1 MTISELLTID
11 LNEDIK
17 NVIDLEDKNEAEI
30 QQEIEDYII
39 TEGIA
44 KHLLEFT
51 DRFTSN
57 TKETGVWISGFYGS
71 GKSYFGKM
79 LGYIINNPSINGTP
93 ARQRFIPRI
102 KGVNNENFLESN
114 LRSLDAVDTTVV
126 FMDIAKQNTE
136 TSLAFTLFANF
147 LKTLGFRNDVFGYIE
162 YELFLEGKYEDFKAK
177 AVALFGKPWDEIKQ
191 SHREIAKA
199 MRAIHQAMG
208 FSEAEYNDMKQTY
221 DNAINTFSA
230 TTLKNEL
237 EKYLKNNSSK
247 TIVFMLDEASEA
259 ISQNKFTL
267 LDLEGISE
275 ALSSIATKV
284 WTIAIAQEKLDDVI
298 NNCNINRNQLIK
310 VTDRF
315 KTKLHLESTE
325 VDVIVKSR
333 LLYKKENQLSK
344 LQDFHQKNDGLI
356 SEGTNLK
363 SAFPTK
369 TTDSEEFATYYPFHK
384 YQFNLLQKFLF
395 SSNALVASQI
405 AARGVIFTTFNV
417 LKKHLKNKELY
428 NFSTFYDL
436 CNEAQMNPPTALGI
450 KYDTAKR
457 ILQDKSTIDGVN
469 LLKTIH
475 FLNNSADL
483 ALATLENITKGYMS
497 DLNSYY
503 TLKPL
508 IEEALTVLVD
518 AKVLLYSNNTY
529 KITSDLESRLLDE
542 MNNYTSE
549 LYLKKRDYTSYL
561 KKLSFFNGIASI
573 NDEGTTYNF
582 NILTDSDDDIKS
594 SSNKHLKLTVY
605 SPFNMQAKREDF
617 IEEMKRTTQH
627 TKEQITLIP
636 QNNTFEEIDKLIG
649 EIRRYS
655 AMIEKYVTDSDKDIA
670 TIIREFSTMKE
681 EKEKY
686 LLSLIETACLE
697 GTVIYLYEDVMV
709 NKESFRSAI
718 NEIQKKLI
726 KNIYTRRLSATLS
739 ESIIPR
745 LFSESSNDKL
755 HRNFQGEDFKFF
767 DTNGNFIGDSLK
779 VVEEVSAKIK
789 NYTDGRSLEM
799 DLSGAPWGYSFGTI
813 ATTLAVL
820 FRAGRLIV
828 RLNATEY
835 FSYQDRASHD
845 AFINTTKFR
854 SASFKAISKTLS
866 AAQKTKLVQTL
877 QELEYEDHTGKKIG
891 YNSSDFDLADAIKIL
906 SDYFLTAINTLI
918 ESVADFD
925 KLFSTTLEQ
934 KSLLQEYTAKTTE
947 ANYIDKVTHFIEYQE
962 AFTQAIEHILKT
974 QRFIKNNFSIIKQ
987 HRDFLYKLENEL
999 SKAHKPNSKISE
1011 CKEKF
1016 EVLFKEDIVKNNA
1029 ALLSLAQEAKDEYFK
1044 LLKNN
1049 IETMSSIYT
1058 ALFLKVESAQKELS
1072 AYPQES
1078 NRSNQ
1083 SKLHMITEYVK
1094 SKIIRPEDIDLEFD
1108 TTCKRCGY
1116 SLCDVLNY
1124 IDIGP
1129 TKESELFILRSN
1141 FIQVEPPKTTPIPV
1155 NGEPTPPLTT
1165 QTMPKEPKKISF
1177 KMHKKVMS
1185 IREYKELLSQQ
1196 LRALAGQSDD
1206 DTIEIT
1212 LEH

>member
-44 KHLLEFT
+44 KHLLDFT
-51 DRFTSN
+51 DRFTSS

-93 ARQRFIPRI
+93 ARERFIPRI
-102 KGVNNENFLESN
+102 KGIKNESFLESN
-114 LRSLDAVDTTVV
+114 LRSLDAINTTVV

-136 TSLAFTLFANF
+136 KSLAFTLFANF

-162 YELFLEGKYEDFKAK
+162 YDLLLEGKYEEFKTK
-177 AVALFGKPWDEIKQ
+177 AVELFGKPWDEIKQ

-237 EKYLKNNSSK
+237 EKYLKINSSK

-275 ALSSIATKV
+275 ALSSIANKV

-298 NNCNINRNQLIK
+298 NNCNISRSQLIK

-315 KTKLHLESTE
+315 KIKLHLESTE

-333 LLYKKENQLSK
+333 LLYKKESCLST
-344 LQDFHQKNDGLI
+344 LQDFHKKNDGLI

-369 TTDSEEFATYYPFHK
+369 TTDSEEFVTYYPFHK

-436 CNEAQMNPPTALGI
+436 CNEAQMNPPTALGM
-450 KYDTAKR
+450 KYETAKK

-508 IEEALTVLVD
+508 IEEALTLLVD

-561 KKLSFFNGIASI
+561 KKLSFFNGITSI
-573 NDEGTTYNF
+573 NDEGTIYNF

-594 SSNKHLKLTVY
+594 SSNKYLKLTVY

-655 AMIEKYVTDSDKDIA
+655 AMIEKYATDSDKDIA
-670 TIIREFSTMKE
+670 TIIREFSSMKE

-686 LLSLIETACLE
+686 LLSLIEIACLE
-697 GTVIYLYEDVMV
+697 GTVIYLYEDVML
-709 NKESFRSAI
+709 NKESFRSSI
-718 NEIQKKLI
+718 NDIQKKLI
-726 KNIYTRRLSATLS
+726 KNIYTRRLNATLS

-767 DTNGNFIGDSLK
+767 DTNGNFIGNGLK

-820 FRAGRLIV
+820 FRTGRLIV

-854 SASFKAISKTLS
+854 SASFKIISRTPTVE
-866 AAQKTKLVQTL
+866 QKTKLIQTL
-877 QELEYEDHTGKKIG
+877 QELEFEEHTGKKIG

-906 SDYFLTAINTLI
+906 SDYFLTTINTLK

-934 KSLLQEYTAKTTE
+934 KALLQEYTAKTTE
-947 ANYIDKVTHFIEYQE
+947 ANYIDKVTHFIEHKE

-987 HRDFLYKLENEL
+987 RRDFLSQLENEL
-999 SKAHKPNSKISE
+999 SKAHKSNPKISE

-1016 EVLFKEDIVKNNA
+1016 EALFKEDIVKNNG

-1049 IETMSSIYT
+1049 IETMNSIYT
-1058 ALFLKVESAQKELS
+1058 SLFLKVESAQKELS
-1072 AYPQES
+1072 TYPQEP

-1083 SKLHMITEYVK
+1083 SKLNTITEYVK
-1094 SKIIRPEDIDLEFD
+1094 SKIIRIEDIDLDFD
-1108 TTCKRCGY
+1108 ITCKRCGY

-1129 TKESELFILRSN
+1129 TKESELFILSSN
-1141 FIQVEPPKTTPIPV
+1141 FIQVEPPKPTPMPAT
-1155 NGEPTPPLTT
+1155 GEPTQQLPT
-1165 QTMPKEPKKISF
+1165 QIMPKEPKKIAF
-1177 KMHKKVMS
+1177 KLHKKVMS

-1212 LEH
+1212 VE

>member
-1 MTISELLTID
+1 MTISELLSID

-51 DRFTSN
+51 DKFTSN

-79 LGYIINNPSINGTP
+79 LGYIIDNPSINGTP

-102 KGVNNENFLESN
+102 KGIKNENFLESN
-114 LRSLDAVDTTVV
+114 LRSLDAINTTVV

-147 LKTLGFRNDVFGYIE
+147 LKTLGLRNDVFGYIE
-162 YELFLEGKYEDFKAK
+162 YELLLEGKYEEFKSNAIE
-177 AVALFGKPWDEIKQ
+177 LFAKPWDEIKR

-199 MRAIHQAMG
+199 MRSIHQAMG
-208 FSEAEYNDMKQTY
+208 YSEADYRDMKQTY
-221 DNAINTFSA
+221 DNAITTFSA

-237 EKYLKNNSSK
+237 EKYLKINSTQ

-259 ISQNKFTL
+259 ISQNKFSL

-275 ALSSIATKV
+275 ALSSISNKV

-298 NNCNINRNQLIK
+298 NNCNINKMQLIK

-325 VDVIVKSR
+325 VDVIVQSR
-333 LLYKKENQLSK
+333 LLHKKESCLSK
-344 LQDFHQKNDGLI
+344 LQEFHHKNDGLI

-369 TTDSEEFATYYPFHK
+369 TADSEEFITYYPFHK
-384 YQFNLLQKFLF
+384 YQFSLLQKFLF

-436 CNEAQMNPPTALGI
+436 CNEAQINPPTALGL

-457 ILQDKSTIDGVN
+457 ILQDKKSTIDGVN

-508 IEEALTVLVD
+508 IEEALTILVD

-529 KITSDLESRLLDE
+529 KITSDLESRLLEE
-542 MNNYTSE
+542 MNNYTSD

-561 KKLSFFNGIASI
+561 KKLSFFNGIASV
-573 NDEGTTYNF
+573 NDDGTSYNF
-582 NILTDSDDDIKS
+582 NISTDADDDIKS
-594 SSNKHLKLTVY
+594 SSNKHLKLSVY
-605 SPFNMQAKREDF
+605 SPFNMKDKREDF
-617 IEEMKRTTQH
+617 IEETKRNTQH
-627 TKEQITLIP
+627 TKELITLIP
-636 QNNTFEEIDKLIG
+636 QNNTFEEIDKLIS
-649 EIRRYS
+649 EIRRY
-655 AMIEKYVTDSDKDIA
+655 ATMIEKYAADSDKDIA
-670 TIIREFSTMKE
+670 TIIREFSSMKE

-686 LLSLIETACLE
+686 LFSLIETACLE
-697 GTVIYLYEDVMV
+697 GTVIYLYEDVML
-709 NKESFRSAI
+709 NKESFKSSI
-718 NEIQKKLI
+718 NEIQKKLV
-726 KNIYTRRLSATLS
+726 KNIYTRRLGASLS

-745 LFSESSNDKL
+745 LFSESSNDRL
-755 HRNFQGEDFKFF
+755 HRNFQGDDFKFF
-767 DTNGNFIGDSLK
+767 DTSGNFIGDSLK
-779 VVEEVSAKIK
+779 VVEEISAKIK
-789 NYTDGRSLEM
+789 NYTDGNSLEI

-835 FSYQDRASHD
+835 FSYQDRVSHE

-854 SASFKAISKTLS
+854 SASFKSISKTLS
-866 AAQKTKLVQTL
+866 AMQKTKLIQTL
-877 QELEYEDHTGKKIG
+877 QDLEYEEHTRKKIG

-906 SDYFLTAINTLI
+906 SDHFLTLINALKDSYT
-918 ESVADFD
+918 DFD

-934 KSLLQEYTAKTTE
+934 KAILQEYTSKTTE
-947 ANYIDKVTHFIEYQE
+947 ANYIDKVTHFLEHQD

-974 QRFIKNNFSIIKQ
+974 QRFIKNNFSAIKQ
-987 HRDFLYKLENEL
+987 RRDFLVQLENEL
-999 SKAHKPNSKISE
+999 SKAQKSNPKISD

-1016 EVLFKEDIVKNNA
+1016 EVLFKEDIVKNVTT
-1029 ALLSLAQEAKDEYFK
+1029 LLSLSQEAKDEYFK

-1049 IETMSSIYT
+1049 IETMNSLYASLLI
-1058 ALFLKVESAQKELS
+1058 KVESAHNELS
-1072 AYPQES
+1072 TYPQEP
-1078 NRSNQ
+1078 NKNNQ
-1083 SKLHMITEYVK
+1083 FKLNKIAEYVK
-1094 SKIIRPEDIDLEFD
+1094 SKIVKPEDIDLDFD
-1108 TTCKRCGY
+1108 ITCKRCGY

-1124 IDIGP
+1124 IDLGS
-1129 TKESELFILRSN
+1129 TKESELFILSSN
-1141 FIQVEPPKTTPIPV
+1141 FIQVEPPK
-1155 NGEPTPPLTT
+1155 PTPTPATGEKT
-1165 QTMPKEPKKISF
+1165 PPSTPTPKKPKKIAF
-1177 KMHKKVMS
+1177 KLPKKLMY
-1185 IREYKELLSQQ
+1185 IREYRELLSQQ
-1196 LRALAGQSDD
+1196 LRALAGENGDD
-1206 DTIEIT
+1206 EIEIT
-1212 LEH
+1212 VE